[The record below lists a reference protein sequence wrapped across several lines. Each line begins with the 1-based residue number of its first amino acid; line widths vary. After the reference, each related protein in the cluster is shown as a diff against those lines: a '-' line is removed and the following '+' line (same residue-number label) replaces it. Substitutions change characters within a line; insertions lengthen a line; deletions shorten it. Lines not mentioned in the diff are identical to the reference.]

1 MIQIDPFSNFLNQGT
16 NLVVDLSHLK
26 SNIIYKILVKFSRA
40 IKSKTKI
47 PTIE

>member
-1 MIQIDPFSNFLNQGT
+1 MIQIDPFSSFPNQET
-16 NLVVDLSHLK
+16 NLAADLIQSK

-47 PTIE
+47 PAIK